1 VCSAG
6 GTRSRVSEPTKFER
20 HEQPSDAPR
29 VVRSHVTRRGRLAP
43 RYAHV
48 DHPFGWPRVAA
59 GLHRRAEDTGV
70 RPRRVGWTSCR
81 PVTYEART
89 VRPSWSTRRSSRHAR
104 SAANPASYPAG
115 WRLAVELAT
124 TKATFAPGADPTVG
138 GTQPT
143 SINDR
148 GQIVGLAYDPKGG
161 SRGFLLKR
169 GVLTMIDAKPATK
182 PPGGREPTATL
193 GGGPESLHHDAMMQ

>member
-89 VRPSWSTRRSSRHAR
+89 VRPSWSTRRSSCHAR
-104 SAANPASYPAG
+104 SAANPASFSRRVEARRRAG
-115 WRLAVELAT
+115 DDESP
-124 TKATFAPGADPTVG
+124 FAPGADPMVG
-138 GTQPT
+138 GKQPT

-148 GQIVGLAYDPKGG
+148 GQIVGLAYDAQAVHAG
-161 SRGFLLKR
+161 SC
-169 GVLTMIDAKPATK
+169 
-182 PPGGREPTATL
+182 
-193 GGGPESLHHDAMMQ
+193 